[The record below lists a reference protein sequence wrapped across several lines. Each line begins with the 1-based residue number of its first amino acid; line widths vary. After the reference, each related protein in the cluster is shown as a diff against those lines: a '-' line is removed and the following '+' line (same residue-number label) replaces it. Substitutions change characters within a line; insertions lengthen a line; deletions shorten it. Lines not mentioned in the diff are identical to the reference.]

1 MNTAKR
7 LIPLVGASIAL
18 MVLFRIL
25 VPGFL
30 HPENLVDLVQQIS
43 VNAIIAFGMTF
54 CILIGGIDLSVGAV
68 LAVVGTTAVYVLG
81 HGDAESQSLL
91 RFMMAVGAGLSVAVL
106 FGAFN
111 GFCAA
116 RTKMPPFIIT
126 LATMMVARGAALRF
140 NQGRPMS
147 IPSHETW
154 FLGLG
159 NGRIAGVL
167 PVPVLIMLVI
177 LVISA
182 VLLHRTRFG
191 QHLYGIGGNREAA
204 RFTVLF
210 VSSLA
215 SMFPMPLKATYAASK
230 RFLYDFALALREELK
245 PENVSVMV
253 LCPGGL
259 ATTNE
264 AMSGIA
270 AQGFWGSATTNKLEA
285 IARKVVDRALKGKAV
300 YIPGIINNALV
311 FLGRIVPRS
320 LVTAIVFS
328 RFSGAQKKWLD
339 TGDGEAEIKHA

>member
-1 MNTAKR
+1 VT
-7 LIPLVGASIAL
+7 
-18 MVLFRIL
+18 
-25 VPGFL
+25 
-30 HPENLVDLVQQIS
+30 H
-43 VNAIIAFGMTF
+43 
-54 CILIGGIDLSVGAV
+54 AV
-68 LAVVGTTAVYVLG
+68 L
-81 HGDAESQSLL
+81 S
-91 RFMMAVGAGLSVAVL
+91 R
-106 FGAFN
+106 
-111 GFCAA
+111 
-116 RTKMPPFIIT
+116 R
-126 LATMMVARGAALRF
+126 
-140 NQGRPMS
+140 
-147 IPSHETW
+147 
-154 FLGLG
+154 
-159 NGRIAGVL
+159 
-167 PVPVLIMLVI
+167 
-177 LVISA
+177 
-182 VLLHRTRFG
+182 
-191 QHLYGIGGNREAA
+191 REAA